1 MLVIAGVSKDVNE
14 CESLGVKDSV
24 LDILKCLTFSL
35 LSAVRRLQL
44 LIDLILVTFCMRKLE
59 FLLACD

>member
-1 MLVIAGVSKDVNE
+1 MGVE
-14 CESLGVKDSV
+14 DSV
-24 LDILKCLTFSL
+24 RDILKYLTFSL
-35 LSAVRRLQL
+35 LSAVRRLKL